1 MCTRTSKNKGQS
13 GRRLNTLVA
22 FFEFSFKIL
31 ESFWD
36 LYFFFCQK
44 ISKMVQFCGACG
56 FLEHKNSCYFM
67 HWWFMKRIM
76 MMFSYWIPEVRFWIA
91 QNYSR
96 KTTSRSCFDQTEIQ
110 IRPFYEKWPKMTEP
124 CEHVALWFS
133 VLEKIPGNVWKILSI
148 DFGPGNFSPTWFATG
163 QTFDQT
169 FLVNLRHFWP
179 VNFWDPTP

>member
-31 ESFWD
+31 KSFWD

-44 ISKMVQFCGACG
+44 ISKMVQFWGARG

-96 KTTSRSCFDQTEIQ
+96 KTTSRSCFDRTELK
-110 IRPFYEKWPKMTEP
+110 IRPFYEKMTENDWTMRTCGSLIFGLGKNP
-124 CEHVALWFS
+124 RQCLKNSIYRFWFR
-133 VLEKIPGNVWKILSI
+133 EFLS
-148 DFGPGNFSPTWFATG
+148 F
-163 QTFDQT
+163 
-169 FLVNLRHFWP
+169 
-179 VNFWDPTP
+179 